1 MSGFMPAGYFLR
13 PAEVSDL
20 DDVIGLFDSA
30 AAWLRTKG
38 TDQWA
43 SPWPSASARYERILD
58 GLRAE
63 HTWLVTRGVKPVATI
78 SFNAEADQ
86 KLWTEFEQAD
96 PSVYVHRLVVHRS
109 CAGQGIGAALVDW
122 AAQRSAQA
130 YGAKWVRIDV
140 WTTNTALHAYYRS
153 QSFVPVRC
161 RPQDHPDYPACALFQ
176 RKIDP
181 PGTAHTTHPFSV
193 PLEIAASSDSNRRP
207 GCGTVDG

>member
-1 MSGFMPAGYFLR
+1 MPPGYSLR

-20 DDVIGLFDSA
+20 DNVLGLIDSA

-43 SPWPSASARYERILD
+43 SPWPSASARCERVLD
-58 GLRAE
+58 GLRAG
-63 HTWLVTRGVKPVATI
+63 HTWLVTRGARPVATI
-78 SFNAEADQ
+78 SFNAEADP
-86 KLWTEFEQAD
+86 KLWTEFEQDD
-96 PSVYVHRLVVHRS
+96 PSVYVHRLVVDRGY
-109 CAGQGIGAALVDW
+109 AGRGIGAGLVDW

-130 YGAKWVRIDV
+130 YGAIWVRIDV
-140 WTTNTALHAYYRS
+140 WTTNTALHAYYLS

-181 PGTAHTTHPFSV
+181 PGAAHMTHPFSV
-193 PLEIAASSDSNRRP
+193 PLEMVVSGESYRRS
-207 GCGTVDG
+207 GRGTVDG